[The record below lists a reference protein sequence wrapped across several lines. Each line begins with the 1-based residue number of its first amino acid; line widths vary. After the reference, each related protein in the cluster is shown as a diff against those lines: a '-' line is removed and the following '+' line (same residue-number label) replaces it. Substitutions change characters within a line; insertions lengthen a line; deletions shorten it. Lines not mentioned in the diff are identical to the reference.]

1 MQPAT
6 LGLLCALFAA
16 LGFSL
21 KAILVKHA
29 YRYGVDPATLLA
41 LRMLYALPFFFAMA
55 VAAHW
60 REPRRFTAQDWRAL
74 VVLGFFGYYASSYLD
89 FLGLQYISAGL
100 ERLVLFTYPSLVV
113 LLLALSARRAPERR
127 VLAALAVCYT
137 GVALAVWND
146 HQSGQRNLSLGTLLV
161 TGSAVSFALYLW
173 QAAPVLHRLGAARVT
188 AWGTGVACVMV
199 LLQFVLLR
207 PVRTLWSQPWPV
219 QLDGIGMALF
229 CTVLPIWLNN
239 NAIRLIGPGR
249 TAITSTLG
257 PVLTLFLAWAVLGEP
272 LSWRMVAGAALV
284 IAGVRWIVQT
294 RRE

>member
-6 LGLLCALFAA
+6 LGLLCALLAA

-41 LRMLYALPFFFAMA
+41 LRMLYSLPFFVTMA
-55 VAAHW
+55 VAAQW
-60 REPRRFTAQDWRAL
+60 REPRRFTARDWRAL

-100 ERLVLFTYPSLVV
+100 ERVVLFTYPSLVV
-113 LLLALSARRAPERR
+113 LLLAVSARRAPERR
-127 VLAALAVCYT
+127 VLAALAVCYA

-146 HQSGQRNLSLGTLLV
+146 RQTGQRNLSLGTLLV
-161 TGSAVSFALYLW
+161 MVSAVSFALYLW
-173 QAAPVLHRLGAARVT
+173 RAAPVLHRLGAVRVT

-207 PVRTLWSQPWPV
+207 PMRTLWSQPLPV
-219 QLDGIGMALF
+219 QLDGVGMALF

-239 NAIRLIGPGR
+239 HAIRLLGPGR
-249 TAITSTLG
+249 TAITGSLG

-272 LSWRMVAGAALV
+272 LSWRMVIGAALV
-284 IAGVRWIVQT
+284 IAGVRWITQT
-294 RRE
+294 RRA